1 MPIRFVD
8 LHVRDLVP
16 TVKYLDLAM
25 KYLDLS
31 DGCKVWLGNLR
42 QSCSA
47 EEVEAWLGSVGYR
60 VAIRCKM
67 VIRGRSGIRR
77 G

>member
-1 MPIRFVD
+1 M
-8 LHVRDLVP
+8 LVP
-16 TVKYLDLAM
+16 TVKYLDLTM
-25 KYLDLS
+25 VQGGYLDLS
-31 DGCKVWLGNLR
+31 DECKVWLGNLR

-47 EEVEAWLGSVGYR
+47 EEVEAWLVDLGYP
-60 VAIRCKM
+60 VLIKISM